1 MEWVTT
7 TEAVK
12 APVIGRFL
20 VVSSCTNGEKVVRGG
35 RKEGVWWLTGPE
47 EDRGFSPLS
56 GCDLDGDGLRG
67 GRSERGGGKEW
78 VRRGGLTG
86 GGAEHGR
93 AGRWHGALEQWGD
106 SSWTHAVGRCS
117 DREVAVRLRTAA
129 AARSALDRRCQAAFK
144 AQAHGTVAT
153 RWSVAQHMTPTR
165 DGALTS
171 GPGMEREKLTVGSRV
186 TDNSR
191 IKTLLNENSSK
202 NSYKL
207 RKISVKF
214 VEEEGV
220 IVNIFCNYNFLRFS
234 MDFELFQIFYV

>member
-1 MEWVTT
+1 
-7 TEAVK
+7 
-12 APVIGRFL
+12 
-20 VVSSCTNGEKVVRGG
+20 
-35 RKEGVWWLTGPE
+35 
-47 EDRGFSPLS
+47 
-56 GCDLDGDGLRG
+56 
-67 GRSERGGGKEW
+67 
-78 VRRGGLTG
+78 
-86 GGAEHGR
+86 
-93 AGRWHGALEQWGD
+93 
-106 SSWTHAVGRCS
+106 
-117 DREVAVRLRTAA
+117 
-129 AARSALDRRCQAAFK
+129 
-144 AQAHGTVAT
+144 VAT
-153 RWSVAQHMTPTR
+153 RWSVAQHVTPTR